1 MAEGPEVRRG
11 SFERIADRY
20 DETRGGQERGDR
32 MAQGL
37 ATYLNPRTPVLEPG
51 VGTGAV
57 AGGLV
62 RMGFRVVGV
71 DVAISMV
78 QRARERIG
86 PGAFLAD
93 AERLPFADGSFRQ
106 AYSVW
111 IQHVLQDRAAHYREM
126 ARVLARGGRYAVVPR
141 SRPGDALGEELEIL
155 RARLRPDWEVADSPE
170 GIAATASTAGLRV
183 TDVIDL
189 PPADFE
195 QSPAVLAGEIRSRV
209 YSILW
214 DVDQETWWGVVEPI
228 LVRLDSM
235 PNPDRPIRRTHLDRI
250 VLIERPV

>member
-1 MAEGPEVRRG
+1 MAEEPAIRRG

-37 ATYLNPRTPVLEPG
+37 SAYLNPRTPVLEPC

-57 AGGLV
+57 AGGLT
-62 RMGFRVVGV
+62 RLGFAVIGV
-71 DVAISMV
+71 DVAPSMV
-78 QRARERIG
+78 ARARERIG
-86 PGAFLAD
+86 ERAFVAD

-111 IQHVLQDRAAHYREM
+111 IQHVLQDRPAHFAEM
-126 ARVLARGGRYAVVPR
+126 ARVLPPRGRYAVVPR
-141 SRPGDALGEELEIL
+141 SRPGDPLSEELEVL
-155 RARLRPDWEVADSPE
+155 RARLRPEWEVADSPD
-170 GIAATASTAGLRV
+170 GIAAAASPAGFEM
-183 TDVIDL
+183 TDVVDL

-195 QSPAVLAGEIRSRV
+195 QSPTALATEIRSRV

-214 DVDQETWWGVVEPI
+214 DVNEQTWWNVVEPI
-228 LVRLDSM
+228 LIRLESM
-235 PNPDRPIRRTHLDRI
+235 PNPDRPVRRTHLDRV
-250 VLIERPV
+250 VLLERR